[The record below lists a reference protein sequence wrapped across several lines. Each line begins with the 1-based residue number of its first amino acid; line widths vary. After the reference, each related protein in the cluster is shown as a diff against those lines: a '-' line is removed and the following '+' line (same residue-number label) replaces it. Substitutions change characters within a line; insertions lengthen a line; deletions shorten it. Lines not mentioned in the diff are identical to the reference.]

1 MLILRMETK
10 FIKVI
15 NTFIKVFIKL
25 LKIFI
30 IYMVCVMLLI
40 FLLIYIYNIRKTI
53 IEPFSSVKNIILL
66 GDSVFKN
73 NLYVSD
79 KNSVE
84 SILDRR
90 IPHLINNSQD
100 GAVIVDLYS
109 QMEKIPDSLNV
120 SNTNVFVS
128 CGGNDLINYYFDKR
142 INNSN
147 LYNIIDDIFQKYSK
161 FIDSLCVKMDKCNIV
176 LLDIYYPKSNQYIKY
191 YPLIEILN
199 KKLYDFTSIK
209 GLVIIQISDS
219 MTEEDDFTHQIEPSL
234 KGGEKIANA
243 ICDYSTL

>member
-1 MLILRMETK
+1 
-10 FIKVI
+10 
-15 NTFIKVFIKL
+15 
-25 LKIFI
+25 
-30 IYMVCVMLLI
+30 MVWVMLYIILI
-40 FLLIYIYNIRKTI
+40 FLLIYIYFRKTI
-53 IEPFSSVKNIILL
+53 VESFASVENIILL

-73 NLYVSD
+73 NRYVSD

-84 SILDRR
+84 SMLDRR

-100 GAVIVDLYS
+100 GSVIVDLYS
-109 QMEKIPDSLNV
+109 QMEKIPVSLNV
-120 SNTNVFVS
+120 SSTNIFVS
-128 CGGNDLINYYFDKR
+128 SGGNDLINYFFNKR

-147 LYNIIDDIFQKYSK
+147 LYIIDDIFQKYSK
-161 FIDSLCVKMDKCNIV
+161 FIDSLCVKMDKCNII

-191 YPLIEILN
+191 YPLIQIFN
-199 KKLYDFTSIK
+199 NKLYEFSSIK

-219 MTEEDDFTHQIEPSL
+219 MNEEDDFTHQIEPSI